1 MRRLYEWKVM
11 TNSQNAS
18 NTNISSSG
26 QAAVNTYKN
35 RFTKLIDY
43 AKAHK
48 SSTAVRTEAKK
59 ITSNSFHYMEHHN
72 ANGSEWDIDISV
84 AISRFNG
91 TWALNYYIDGVLDSD
106 EDGTGYED
114 LIRALSFYMNT
125 PNHGTPEYNDLLVE
139 SMSTIEDFKTYESLW
154 ENLNDCCWF
163 GKYIDVEKNKKFVF
177 ISKELTAD
185 TDEADE
191 LMQEL
196 IPEPYTKFIFGG
208 SVSRASAEREGWTE
222 LK

>member
-18 NTNISSSG
+18 NTNTGSST
-26 QAAVNTYKN
+26 QPAVNTYKN

-59 ITSNSFHYMEHHN
+59 ITSNSFHYTEHHN

-84 AISRFNG
+84 AISRFNSA
-91 TWALNYYIDGVLDSD
+91 WALNYYIDGVLDSD

-125 PNHGTPEYNDLLVE
+125 PSVGTPEYDNLLVE

-154 ENLNDCCWF
+154 D
-163 GKYIDVEKNKKFVF
+163 
-177 ISKELTAD
+177 
-185 TDEADE
+185 
-191 LMQEL
+191 
-196 IPEPYTKFIFGG
+196 
-208 SVSRASAEREGWTE
+208 
-222 LK
+222 